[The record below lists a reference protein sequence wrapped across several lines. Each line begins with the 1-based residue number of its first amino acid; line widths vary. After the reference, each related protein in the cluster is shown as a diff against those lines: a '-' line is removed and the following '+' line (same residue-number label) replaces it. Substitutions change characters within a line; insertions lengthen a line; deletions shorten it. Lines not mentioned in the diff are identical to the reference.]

1 MSWQLVSVICH
12 RYQEN
17 AKVEAKILVPRRRV
31 RALDNPLALVV
42 RQPLIFSRFCQVEVA
57 LILGEPCRIYRI
69 RAWMFQLKPLCS
81 EVSSICPDD
90 LIFQWNEPYELN
102 LASTLA
108 VGKQLGLKTSGSHPW
123 RRGLYWTIVNSESKK
138 FWCQK
143 HVQMHK
149 GIYIYIIDLGVPDFR
164 IIPSTPRFW
173 TDPCSPNPK
182 GFIFGLRSRCSPQ
195 DM

>member
-17 AKVEAKILVPRRRV
+17 AKVEAKILVPRRGV

-123 RRGLYWTIVNSESKK
+123 RRGLYWTIVISESKK
-138 FWCQK
+138 FWC
-143 HVQMHK
+143 
-149 GIYIYIIDLGVPDFR
+149 GYGSIPIDTFLVDEHPFTSYFGVH
-164 IIPSTPRFW
+164 
-173 TDPCSPNPK
+173 
-182 GFIFGLRSRCSPQ
+182 
-195 DM
+195 